1 MTKNQLKIDRE
12 GMPLVDKVRFH
23 KYFPAEISDIQ
34 ADMMLHA
41 LGADYRPYRTHGK
54 SRYYHAY
61 RNHYD
66 AGGEDIELW
75 EDLVAKGYAVKR
87 TFYHVSVKGIHVLEY
102 LTQCRIWDAYKNAAD
117 CRYAVLT
124 EMMKADVYCGF
135 GCWLP
140 TSSQELSDRLAIR
153 RRLILETLKELAED
167 GLVRKGYYGD
177 VDEEGYID
185 CRHGWYLTKLAREK
199 YAEKYEELQK
209 AEYKRIDDSLKEG
222 LSDGD
227 SSD

>member
-23 KYFPAEISDIQ
+23 KYFPEEISDTQ
-34 ADMMLHA
+34 ANMMLHA
-41 LGADYRPYRTHGK
+41 LGADYQPYRTHGK

-61 RNHYD
+61 RNNYD
-66 AGGEDIELW
+66 AGGRDIELW
-75 EDLVAKGYAVKR
+75 DDLAAKGYAEKR
-87 TFYHVSVKGIHVLEY
+87 RCYRVTVKGIHALEY
-102 LTQCRIWDAYKNAAD
+102 LTQCRIWDDYRNTAD
-117 CRYAVLT
+117 CRYAVLV
-124 EMMKADVYCGF
+124 EMMKADVFCGF

-153 RRLILETLKELAED
+153 RKLILETLKELAGD

-199 YAEKYEELQK
+199 YAEKYEKLQK